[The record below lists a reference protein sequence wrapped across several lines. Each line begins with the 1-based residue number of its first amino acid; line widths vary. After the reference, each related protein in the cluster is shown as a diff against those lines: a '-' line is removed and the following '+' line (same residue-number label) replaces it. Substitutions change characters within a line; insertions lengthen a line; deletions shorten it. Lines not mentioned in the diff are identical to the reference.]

1 MTMVDSICPRVV
13 VSAIVFEFAHSHLY
27 RMHSREVES
36 RGRPF
41 GSTAFSIRGS
51 VRISAYEKKKHLHCL
66 LCRRL
71 CIPHVACDLVLHN
84 VIRIIHKAKP

>member
-51 VRISAYEKKKHLHCL
+51 VRISRASRVGGERACPGCL
-66 LCRRL
+66 
-71 CIPHVACDLVLHN
+71 
-84 VIRIIHKAKP
+84 